1 MSHRN
6 FLSQKKIILSKT
18 PNSKKT
24 TFFRLQPLALSV
36 TLATA
41 FAATI
46 PGIALAQQSSA
57 NPAVAD
63 NSRLETVTVTAT
75 RRSESL
81 QTVPIAVSVLKGEEL
96 AKNNRNSVATI
107 AAVVPTLSFR
117 TNASNKDASLFIRGV
132 GTISTSPGVE
142 PTVSTVVDGV
152 VYARAGQATLD
163 LFNIERIEVLRG
175 PQGTL
180 FGKNASAGVLNIV
193 SKEPTADSEGFID
206 ASYYGSG
213 NEKRITAGASGALND
228 NARGS
233 LAVLWGDYEG
243 NVTNVFN
250 GEEVNGYSKKG
261 VRGKLVL
268 TPSDDLKVT
277 LAADH
282 LKSDDTIPTGV
293 LYRNSNTAYPSGIET
308 PTNPAIVAGG
318 APVVASEENREINH
332 NLKTRVED
340 ENQGVSAQLDWNIGD
355 HTLTSITAYRTWE
368 NTQIQDGDRLPA
380 LIPGVQVQSHD
391 RGYVDFNQL
400 SQEFRLA
407 SPKGNFVEYVAGLYY
422 LTTEDEQTYRR
433 DILTVANVPQNG
445 VADYNVDTT
454 SYSAFGE
461 TTFNFTDRLR
471 ALAGL
476 RWTNDDLE
484 FNHARV
490 SSSAVSQPGIRT
502 SESGSGSTNEDEFS
516 GRVGAEFDATDNVLT
531 YLTYSQG
538 YKGPAYNVFFNAS
551 AVNGDYLPLAPET
564 SDSIELGLKSTL
576 LDDRLRF
583 NAAVFD
589 TTYDNYQAN
598 FRDVVGGT
606 VVTRLINAGEVST
619 KGIEIDFEAR
629 ITSQFTLSGALA
641 KIDAQIEDFKIP
653 SGLTPAQ
660 IAAAS
665 VNGKPLPFAPE
676 FKSTLQANYAIDL
689 DNGLVIDLG
698 TDYNWQ
704 SEVQYDLSQTPDTIQ
719 DSYGIWNA
727 SIALSDPNQGWRVA
741 LLGKNLADESYAS
754 FLQQANGGLYRA
766 VPRDDERYFGINAR
780 WDF

>member
-6 FLSQKKIILSKT
+6 FSSQRVI
-18 PNSKKT
+18 N
-24 TFFRLQPLALSV
+24 FRLRPLAL
-36 TLATA
+36 ATA
-41 FAATI
+41 IAATL
-46 PGIALAQQSSA
+46 PGIAFAQTS
-57 NPAVAD
+57 NPNNSPVTD
-63 NSRLETVTVTAT
+63 NTKLETVTVTAT
-75 RRSESL
+75 RRAESL
-81 QTVPIAVSVLKGEEL
+81 QTVPVAVSVLKGDEL
-96 AKNNRNSVATI
+96 AKTNRNSVATI
-107 AAVVPTLSFR
+107 AAVVPTLNFR
-117 TNASNKDASLFIRGV
+117 TNASNKDASLFVRGV

-142 PTVSTVVDGV
+142 PTVSTVIDGV

-193 SKEPTADSEGFID
+193 TKEPTADTTGFID
-206 ASYYGSG
+206 TSYFGG
-213 NEKRITAGASGALND
+213 GDEKRISAGISGSLND
-228 NARGS
+228 SARGS
-233 LAVLWGDYEG
+233 LAVLWGDYDG

-250 GEEVNGYSKKG
+250 GDKVNGYSKKG

-268 TPSDDLKVT
+268 TPTDDLKIT

-282 LKSDDTIPTGV
+282 LKSDDTIPVGV
-293 LYRNSNTAYPSGIET
+293 LYRNSTAAYPTGTVT

-318 APVVASEENREINH
+318 SPVVASEENREINH
-332 NLKTRVED
+332 NLKTHVED
-340 ENQGVSAQLDWNIGD
+340 ENQGLSAQLDWSLGE

-368 NTQIQDGDRLPA
+368 NTQIQDGDRLSA
-380 LIPGVQVQSHD
+380 VIPNVQVQSHD
-391 RGYVDFNQL
+391 RGDVDFNQL
-400 SQEFRLA
+400 SQELRLS

-422 LTTEDEQTYRR
+422 LTTEDDQTYRR
-433 DILTVANVPQNG
+433 DIITVAGVPHTG
-445 VADYNVDTT
+445 VADFSVETT

-461 TTFNFTDRLR
+461 TTFNFTDRFRGLV
-471 ALAGL
+471 GL
-476 RWTNDDLE
+476 RWTNDDIE
-484 FNHARV
+484 FTHARV
-490 SSSAVSQPGIRT
+490 STSTASQAGIRPA
-502 SESGSGSTNEDEFS
+502 ESGSGSTSEDEVS
-516 GRVGAEFDATDNVLT
+516 GRAGVQFDLTEDVLT
-531 YLTYSQG
+531 YFTYSQG
-538 YKGPAYNVFFNAS
+538 YKGPAYNVFFNAA

-564 SDSIELGLKSTL
+564 SDSFELGLKSTL
-576 LDDRLRF
+576 FDNRLRF

-606 VVTRLINAGEVST
+606 VVTRLINAGEVSS
-619 KGIEIDFEAR
+619 KGVEVDFEAK
-629 ITSQFTLSGALA
+629 ITPQFTLSGAIA
-641 KIDAQIEDFKIP
+641 KIDARIDEFKIP

-665 VNGKPLPFAPE
+665 VNGKPLPFSPDV
-676 FKSTLQANYAIDL
+676 KGSLQANYAIEL
-689 DNGLVIDLG
+689 GNGLIIDLG

-727 SIALSDPNQGWRVA
+727 SIALSDPDKGWRVA
-741 LLGKNLADESYAS
+741 LLGKNLADESYAA

-766 VPRDDERYFGINAR
+766 VPRDDERYFGVNAR

>member
-6 FLSQKKIILSKT
+6 FLSHKEPL
-18 PNSKKT
+18 
-24 TFFRLQPLALSV
+24 FRLRPLAL
-36 TLATA
+36 ATA
-41 FAATI
+41 LAATL
-46 PGIALAQQSSA
+46 PGVAVAQQTNANNSS
-57 NPAVAD
+57 AD
-63 NSRLETVTVTAT
+63 NSKLETVTVTAT
-75 RRSESL
+75 RRAESL
-81 QTVPIAVSVLKGEEL
+81 QAVPIAVSVLKGDEL

-142 PTVSTVVDGV
+142 PTVSTVIDGV

-163 LFNIERIEVLRG
+163 LFNVERIEVLRG

-193 SKEPTADSEGFID
+193 SKEPTEDTSGFID
-206 ASYYGSG
+206 TSYFGGG
-213 NEKRITAGASGALND
+213 NEKRVTAGISGALTD
-228 NARGS
+228 SARGS
-233 LAVLWGDYEG
+233 LAVLWGDYAG

-250 GEEVNGYSKKG
+250 GDDVNGYSKEG
-261 VRGKLVL
+261 FRGKLVL
-268 TPSDDLKVT
+268 APSDDLKVT
-277 LAADH
+277 LAADY
-282 LKSDDTIPTGV
+282 LQSDDTIPVGV
-293 LYRNSNTAYPSGIET
+293 LYRNDTTAYPTGVVT
-308 PTNPAIVAGG
+308 PTNPAVVAAG
-318 APVVASEENREINH
+318 APVIAGEENRQINH
-332 NLKTRVED
+332 NLKTHVED
-340 ENQGVSAQLDWNIGD
+340 ENQGVSAQFDWNISD
-355 HTLTSITAYRTWE
+355 YTLTSITAYRTWE
-368 NTQIQDGDRLPA
+368 NTQFQDGDRLPA
-380 LIPGVQVQSHD
+380 VVPNVQAQSHD
-391 RGYVDFNQL
+391 RGDVDFNQI
-400 SQEFRLA
+400 SQELRLA
-407 SPKGNFVEYVAGLYY
+407 SPKGNFVEYVAGLYF

-433 DILTVANVPQNG
+433 DIITAVGAPHTGVAN
-445 VADYNVDTT
+445 YNVDTT

-461 TTFNFTDRLR
+461 TTFNFTERFR

-484 FNHARV
+484 FNHVRI
-490 SSSAVSQPGIRT
+490 STSTVSQPGIRPG
-502 SESGSGSTNEDEFS
+502 ESGSGSTSEDEVS
-516 GRVGAEFDATDNVLT
+516 GRVGTEFDLTDDVVT

-538 YKGPAYNVFFNAS
+538 YKGPAYNVFFNA
-551 AVNGDYLPLAPET
+551 AAANGDYLPLDPET

-576 LDDRLRF
+576 FDNHLRF
-583 NAAVFD
+583 NAAIFD
-589 TTYDNYQAN
+589 TQYDNYQAN

-619 KGIEIDFEAR
+619 QGVEIDFEAKV
-629 ITSQFTLSGALA
+629 TPQFTLSGAIA
-641 KIDAQIEDFKIP
+641 KIDARIDDFKIP

-660 IAAAS
+660 IAAAN
-665 VNGKPLPFAPE
+665 VNGKPLPFSPDL
-676 FKSTLQANYAIDL
+676 KTSVQANYAIEL
-689 DNGLVIDLG
+689 DNGFIIDLA

-704 SEVQYDLSQTPDTIQ
+704 SEVQYDLAQTPDTIQ

-727 SIALSDPNQGWRVA
+727 SIALTDPDKGWRVA